1 MTLNSLKHVFKI
13 RRFSTKNPEIIIIDP
28 YDYHREERLKMQLL
42 NPDDLAV
49 ITSIETSL
57 TSERVGHVFM
67 MCGVLYAT
75 EPKLEEQ
82 PGVIR

>member
-1 MTLNSLKHVFKI
+1 MIYPS
-13 RRFSTKNPEIIIIDP
+13 IDP
-28 YDYHREERLKMQLL
+28 YDYHREERLKLQLL

-75 EPKLEEQ
+75 GPKLEVQ
-82 PGVIR
+82 PGIIR